1 MGGKLPL
8 LRVKP
13 VPASTALTVP
23 LSFIG
28 GSRNV
33 TSICTPM
40 NSVAMV
46 AGRDSTAGDF
56 FELRGLSD
64 MGRRLSIVGKV
75 MFRRDLIFN
84 FLSAKRRTGL
94 ADMLKFKKC
103 GAMF

>member
-46 AGRDSTAGDF
+46 AGRDSTAGNF

-84 FLSAKRRTGL
+84 FLSAKEGR
-94 ADMLKFKKC
+94 DWPIC
-103 GAMF
+103 